1 MSWPLAEPSRGPV
14 AVTHRRRRR
23 TPRYVWLLVA
33 AAFLCGGAVS
43 AAAFSIGWKHQAQRN
58 TSAESALVAATATA
72 HTLRTQLASTRAQLT
87 AERTHATGLAATT
100 KTLTRTESKLR
111 TQLAAARQSLTAV
124 GVSAAPLAA
133 DLDRLT
139 NELRAVTSYVT
150 STPSGQL
157 DAGYVQT
164 QLAYL
169 AKTVD
174 GFRSA
179 VAALA
184 PQAH

>member
-1 MSWPLAEPSRGPV
+1 MSWPLAESSRGPV
-14 AVTHRRRRR
+14 AVPRRRRR
-23 TPRYVWLLVA
+23 PTPRYVWLLVA

-58 TSAESALVAATATA
+58 TSAESALVAATATV
-72 HTLRTQLASTRAQLT
+72 HTLRAQLASTRSEIADARTRATELT
-87 AERTHATGLAATT
+87 AT
-100 KTLTRTESKLR
+100 KSSLTRTASKLR
-111 TQLAAARQSLTAV
+111 TQLATARQSLTAV
-124 GVSAAPLAA
+124 GAAAAPLAS

-139 NELRAVTSYVT
+139 NELRALTSYVT
-150 STPSGQL
+150 STPAGQL
-157 DAGYVQT
+157 DAGYVQA

-179 VAALA
+179 VEALA
-184 PQAH
+184 SKAH